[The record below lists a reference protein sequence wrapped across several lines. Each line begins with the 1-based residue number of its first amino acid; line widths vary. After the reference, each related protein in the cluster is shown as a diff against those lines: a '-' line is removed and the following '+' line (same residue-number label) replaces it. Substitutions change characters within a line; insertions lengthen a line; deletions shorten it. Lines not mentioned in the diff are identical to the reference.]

1 MKAEALPQGWSAQW
15 AELWALAQAL
25 RHAEGKRVNIYTD
38 PRYTFAT
45 LHVHGAI
52 FCMKEKKGWG
62 KLPDQRHLVRSNI
75 AIQLVKQHHETTH
88 LGKTVLEGLLSHY
101 YFIPKLSAL
110 CAQIR
115 ARCMHKTMPAED
127 QDPTQGCRQ

>member
-38 PRYTFAT
+38 PRYAFAT

-52 FCMKEKKGWG
+52 FFMKEKEGWW
-62 KLPDQRHLVRSNI
+62 KLPDQRLFMLMLLLFIMPGTELPSNFSLF
-75 AIQLVKQHHETTH
+75 QLWE
-88 LGKTVLEGLLSHY
+88 S
-101 YFIPKLSAL
+101 
-110 CAQIR
+110 
-115 ARCMHKTMPAED
+115 
-127 QDPTQGCRQ
+127 